1 MIDSNWDSDQMD
13 SQFKDCETVRDVI
26 TFLEA
31 QAAARG
37 EVICEIR
44 LNGHLLQ
51 EEDETRYAN
60 DPRSAIRALSIR
72 CDRPEHLIGQ
82 ALKSAI
88 SFIPLL
94 THATTETAKLFRE
107 GEINKASEQ
116 FNEALQGCQWFVE
129 TVHHARGAA
138 SGMGTAVSSAERWHE
153 AEKLLFKVVRELTET
168 FDRKDYVLTAD
179 VLEYELTAALEMWQP
194 VLQNESSRRPV

>member
-1 MIDSNWDSDQMD
+1 MIDSNWDSDQVATV
-13 SQFKDCETVRDVI
+13 FTDCETVRDVI
-26 TFLEA
+26 VRLEA
-31 QAAARG
+31 QAASRG

-44 LNGHLLQ
+44 LNGLLLQ
-51 EEDETRYAN
+51 EEDETRFAN
-60 DPRSAIRALSIR
+60 DPRSAIRVLSIR

-82 ALKSAI
+82 ALKSAL

-107 GEINKASEQ
+107 GEVHKASEQ

-138 SGMGTAVSSAERWHE
+138 SGMGTAVTSAERWHE

-194 VLQNESSRRPV
+194 VLQSEYTRRPI

>member
-1 MIDSNWDSDQMD
+1 MIDSNWDSDQVAF
-13 SQFKDCETVRDVI
+13 QFSGCETVRDVI
-26 TFLEA
+26 VHLEG

-44 LNGHLLQ
+44 LNGRILE
-51 EEDETRYAN
+51 EEDETRLAS
-60 DPRSAIRALSIR
+60 DPRTAIRELSIR

-94 THATTETAKLFRE
+94 SQATIDTAKLFRD
-107 GEINKASEQ
+107 GEIHYASEK
-116 FNEALQGCQWFVE
+116 FNEALSGCQWFVE

-138 SGMGTAVSSAERWHE
+138 SGMGAAVTSTERWHE
-153 AEKLLFKVVRELTET
+153 AEKLLFRVVRELTET

-179 VLEYELTAALEMWQP
+179 VLEYELTAALEMWEP
-194 VLQNESSRRPV
+194 VLQNESSRRLV

>member
-1 MIDSNWDSDQMD
+1 MIDSNWDSEEVA
-13 SQFKDCETVRDVI
+13 SQFNNCQTVRDVI
-26 TFLEA
+26 SLLEA

-44 LNGHLLQ
+44 LNGQLLQ
-51 EEDETRYAN
+51 EEDETRFA
-60 DPRSAIRALSIR
+60 DSPRSGIHALSIR

-82 ALKSAI
+82 ALKSAL

-94 THATTETAKLFRE
+94 TQATVETAKLFRE
-107 GEINKASEQ
+107 GEIHKASEQ

-153 AEKLLFKVVRELTET
+153 AEKLFFKVVRELTET

-194 VLQNESSRRPV
+194 VLQSESSRRPV